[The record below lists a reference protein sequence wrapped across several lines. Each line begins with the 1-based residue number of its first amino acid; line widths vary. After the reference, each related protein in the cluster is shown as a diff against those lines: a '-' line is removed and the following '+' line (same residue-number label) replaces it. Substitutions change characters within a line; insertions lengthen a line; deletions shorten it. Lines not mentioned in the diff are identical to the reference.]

1 MTMSEITPNGF
12 GAVLRRRRE
21 ELGLS
26 LNDMAAS
33 TRVHKTYL
41 QALEE
46 ENLRMLPGTA
56 YAVGFLRIYA
66 RELGLPVAPL
76 LAALH
81 GGEELESNAEFPVT
95 TGNYP
100 RATKR
105 KQRQGSSTRLLVWLF
120 LVLLAAAGY
129 LYWKPGELPTTPPP
143 AVPAAP
149 ELSPPAAPQPPPVLA
164 PQPAVPPAGQE
175 LAAPAAIELPVLPTG
190 GAVVRMVPIAAGTMK
205 VSLDNQEL
213 REYQLQPEQ
222 SLNWKVSGSLA
233 CELSTPGLVRIWV
246 GEEEV
251 VVTDHAV
258 FTLVRG
264 GAPEGRP

>member
-1 MTMSEITPNGF
+1 MSETTPNGF

-76 LAALH
+76 LAVLH
-81 GGEELESNAEFPVT
+81 GSEEHASDAELPA
-95 TGNYP
+95 TGNNYP
-100 RATKR
+100 RAARR
-105 KQRQGSSTRLLVWLF
+105 KQSRVSGTRLLGWLF
-120 LVLLAAAGY
+120 LLLLAAGGY
-129 LYWKPGELPTTPPP
+129 FYWQPGQSPTAPPP
-143 AVPAAP
+143 TVP
-149 ELSPPAAPQPPPVLA
+149 ELSPPAVTQPQPPTA
-164 PQPAVPPAGQE
+164 PPPTVPAAGQE
-175 LAAPAAIELPVLPTG
+175 QAGAAAIMLPVIPAG
-190 GAVVRMVPIAAGTMK
+190 GAVVRMVPVAAGTMK

-222 SLNWKVSGSLA
+222 SLIWKVSASLA
-233 CELSTPGLVRIWV
+233 CELSAPGLVRIWV
-246 GEEEV
+246 GEAEV
-251 VVTDHAV
+251 AVTDHAL
-258 FTLVRG
+258 FTLVQG
-264 GAPEGRP
+264 VAPGARP

>member
-81 GGEELESNAEFPVT
+81 GSEEPASASESPAT
-95 TGNYP
+95 GGNYP

-105 KQRQGSSTRLLVWLF
+105 KQPQRSSTRPLFWLF

-129 LYWKPGELPTTPPP
+129 LYWQPGGLPTTPPP
-143 AVPAAP
+143 VVPAAP
-149 ELSPPAAPQPPPVLA
+149 ELSLPAATQPPPPLA
-164 PQPAVPPAGQE
+164 AQPAVPPAGQE
-175 LAAPAAIELPVLPTG
+175 QAAPAAIELAVIPTG

-233 CELSTPGLVRIWV
+233 CELSTPGLVRLWV
-246 GEEEV
+246 GEKEV
-251 VVTDHAV
+251 VVTDHAL
-258 FTLVRG
+258 FTLVHG

>member
-1 MTMSEITPNGF
+1 MTMSEITLNGF

-26 LNDMAAS
+26 LHDMAAS

-46 ENLRMLPGTA
+46 ENLRMLPGTT

-81 GGEELESNAEFPVT
+81 GSEEPANAAEFPAAG
-95 TGNYP
+95 GNYP

-129 LYWKPGELPTTPPP
+129 LYWQPGELPTTPPP
-143 AVPAAP
+143 VVPTAP
-149 ELSPPAAPQPPPVLA
+149 QLAPPAAPQAPVPLA
-164 PQPAVPPAGQE
+164 PQPPLPPAGQE
-175 LAAPAAIELPVLPTG
+175 QAVPVAIELPVIPTG
-190 GAVVRMVPIAAGTMK
+190 GAVVRMVPIAAGTLK
-205 VSLDNQEL
+205 VSLDSQEL
-213 REYQLQPEQ
+213 REYELQPEQ

-233 CELSTPGLVRIWV
+233 CELSAPGLVRIWV

-251 VVTDHAV
+251 VVTDHAS
-258 FTLVRG
+258 FTLVQG
-264 GAPEGRP
+264 VAANTRP